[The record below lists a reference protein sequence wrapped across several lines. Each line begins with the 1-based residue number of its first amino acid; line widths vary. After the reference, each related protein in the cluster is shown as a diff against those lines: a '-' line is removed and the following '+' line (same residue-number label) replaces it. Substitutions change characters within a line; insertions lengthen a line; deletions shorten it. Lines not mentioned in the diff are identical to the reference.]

1 MDGLNRAR
9 RPLRNE
15 LKQLLEELG
24 VMRKGPIDKEA
35 VRVHYRLI
43 QASYEKLMEFDQKA
57 EHLLVE
63 EHATEEQQ
71 DAEFARTREIRLSVE
86 TLRVKMDSLFS
97 VPSPTEGSVSGL
109 IVAGEVEGMGLQLPK
124 FQFKKF
130 GGGRLDWLGFWAQ
143 FKKVDQNKK
152 LDGSDKFG
160 YLLMALEEGSEPYEL
175 VIGFPQT
182 NEGYLEAISELKQSY
197 GNEDI
202 LLQVYVRELLKL
214 VISNADKRDKM
225 PFSNLCRKVNS
236 HLQALKTLKL
246 ASADPDTW
254 LYPLVESCL
263 PEEIQLAWQRSGL
276 INADGSQ
283 MMPPKT
289 RLNLMMEFV
298 GKEVNIRK
306 NMGLAREGFQELIT
320 TQNTCPMKRSA
331 QESAEY
337 GAKTFV
343 KRQRHESTPTLTGFQ
358 NVDAASVCIFC
369 NKKGHVGADCFA
381 ANKMMYE
388 ERMKIVKVQKR

>member
-24 VMRKGPIDKEA
+24 VMLKGPIDKEA
-35 VRVHYRLI
+35 VRVHYRVI
-43 QASYEKLMEFDQKA
+43 QASFEKLMEFDQKA
-57 EHLLVE
+57 EQMLVDE
-63 EHATEEQQ
+63 NATEEQQ
-71 DAEFARTREIRLSVE
+71 DEEFARTREIRLSIE
-86 TLRVKMDSLFS
+86 TLKVKMDNIFD
-97 VPSPTEGSVSGL
+97 VPVIPNEGSVSGL

-143 FKKVDQNKK
+143 FQKVDRNPK

-182 NEGYLEAISELKQSY
+182 TEGYMEAVAELKQSY

-214 VISNADKRDKM
+214 VISNADKKDKM
-225 PFSNLCRKVNS
+225 PFSNLYRKVNS

-263 PEEIQLAWQRSGL
+263 PEEIQLAWQRSEL
-276 INADGSQ
+276 INADGSK
-283 MMPPKT
+283 MVPPKT
-289 RLNLMMEFV
+289 RLNLMMDFV
-298 GKEVNIRK
+298 GKEVSIRK
-306 NMGLAREGFQELIT
+306 NMGLAREGFQELSA
-320 TQNTCPMKRSA
+320 TQKSSTYPGKRSA
-331 QESAEY
+331 QESAGY

-343 KRQRHESTPTLTGFQ
+343 KRQRHEPTPTLTGFQ
-358 NVDAASVCIFC
+358 NVKLPVVASFVTR
-369 NKKGHVGADCFA
+369 KGTG
-381 ANKMMYE
+381 
-388 ERMKIVKVQKR
+388 ERTVLQPRR